1 MVDRL
6 HNQLKGLGIKDD
18 ASLADQAK
26 SDLRRIDAFREQLW
40 LLSGYEEVVLFVRKT
55 ISSEL
60 SRKLEHIITPPKAVG
75 LAEDV
80 SLDSIKWFVE
90 YWWSTANAFSPDLA
104 VAADNTVVAY
114 WREQEHVIQI
124 RFFSSGFALVSIK
137 HFKEGREHKSSLQ
150 MPVRQL
156 PSSFAS

>member
-1 MVDRL
+1 MVERI
-6 HNQLKGLGIKDD
+6 HQQLKGLGIKDD
-18 ASLADQAK
+18 PAFIERTE
-26 SDLRRIDAFREQLW
+26 SDLRRIDDFREQLW
-40 LLSGYEEVVLFVRKT
+40 RLSGYEEVVLFVRKA

-90 YWWSTANAFSPDLA
+90 YWWSSESTFSPDLA

-114 WREQEHVIQI
+114 WRDREYSIQI
-124 RFFSSGFALVSIK
+124 RFFSNGFAIASVK
-137 HFKEGREHKSSLQ
+137 QFKGGEEHKAIFQ
-150 MPVRQL
+150 MPVREL
-156 PSSFAS
+156 PSSFVS

>member
-6 HNQLKGLGIKDD
+6 HDQLKGLGIKDD
-18 ASLADQAK
+18 PALLDQTK
-26 SDLRRIDAFREQLW
+26 NDLRRIEAFREQLW
-40 LLSGYEEVVLFVRKT
+40 LLSNYEEVVLFVRKT

-90 YWWSTANAFSPDLA
+90 YWWSTGKASSPDLA

-114 WREQEHVIQI
+114 WQEQGHALQI

-137 HFKEGREHKSSLQ
+137 HFEQGRESKSSLQ

-156 PSSFAS
+156 PSSFVS